1 MLYSQSSTHHAWN
14 SLQIEYT
21 IKGAFSHLY
30 IFVLYIHPVSEIVS
44 CHFLSHHSFS
54 DDNQLY
60 KYGNVFQIP
69 EIIHSNQSRVPDV
82 KAWMT
87 NNQLHLNNGKT
98 EMTVFASK
106 MTLNSDSVSE
116 SINLGVLTS
125 NLPT

>member
-1 MLYSQSSTHHAWN
+1 MLGPI
-14 SLQIEYT
+14 L
-21 IKGAFSHLY
+21 
-30 IFVLYIHPVSEIVS
+30 FVHYPHPISEIVPYHS
-44 CHFLSHHSFS
+44 LSHHSFS

-60 KYGNVFQIP
+60 KSGNVFQIP

-106 MTLNSDSVSE
+106 MTLNSDSQS
-116 SINLGVLTS
+116 
-125 NLPT
+125 P